1 MNHRRAARLLSA
13 YLDTELFPEEM
24 AEVRSHLAGCPD
36 CRAEMEELRAT
47 RRLLSSL
54 EAPEPPVGFVA
65 DLSLRLGRRA
75 PGLWGWH
82 PPFWGPRP
90 AMAFAVLALV
100 LVLVAV
106 PAIRGHQDRLR
117 AAEVGPDLFLR
128 IAAQAQARDPL
139 LDRAFVGLVFTDA
152 NLRLIGED
160 PRGPA
165 R

>member
-24 AEVRSHLAGCPD
+24 AEVRNHLAGCPD

-54 EAPEPPVGFVA
+54 EPPDLPREFAA
-65 DLSLRLGRRA
+65 DLSLRLERRA
-75 PGLWGWH
+75 PGLWGWR

-90 AMAFAVLALV
+90 AMVFAVLALV

>member
-1 MNHRRAARLLSA
+1 MNHLRAERLLSA
-13 YLDTELFPEEM
+13 YLDAELTSEEM
-24 AEVRSHLAGCPD
+24 AEVRGHLEGCPD
-36 CRAEMEELRAT
+36 CSAELGDLRAT

-54 EAPEPPVGFVA
+54 DAPDLPQGFAA
-65 DLSLRLGRRA
+65 DLRVRLGRRA
-75 PGLWGWH
+75 PGRWAWW
-82 PPFWGPRP
+82 PFWGPRP
-90 AMAFAVLALV
+90 AAAFAVLALV

-106 PAIRGHQDRLR
+106 PAIRGHQHRLR
-117 AAEVGPDLFLR
+117 AAEIGPDLFLR

-152 NLRLIGED
+152 NLRLVGED

>member
-1 MNHRRAARLLSA
+1 MNHRRAERLLSA
-13 YLDTELFPEEM
+13 YLDTELSSEEM
-24 AEVRSHLAGCPD
+24 SDIRSHLAGCPD

-54 EAPEPPVGFVA
+54 EPPDLPGEFAA

-75 PGLWGWH
+75 PGLWGWQT
-82 PPFWGPRP
+82 PAWGLRP
-90 AMAFAVLALV
+90 ATVFAVLALV
-100 LVLVAV
+100 LVLVVV
-106 PAIRGHQDRLR
+106 PVIRGHQHRLR

-128 IAAQAQARDPL
+128 RAAQAQARDPL

-160 PRGPA
+160 PRGPV

>member
-13 YLDTELFPEEM
+13 YLDVELASEEM
-24 AEVRSHLAGCPD
+24 AEVRSHLADCPH

-47 RRLLSSL
+47 RRLLGSL
-54 EAPEPPVGFVA
+54 EAPDLPQGFAA
-65 DLSLRLGRRA
+65 DLWLRLGRRA
-75 PGLWGWH
+75 PSRWAWW
-82 PPFWGPRP
+82 PVWVPRP
-90 AMAFAVLALV
+90 ATAFAVLALV

-106 PAIRGHQDRLR
+106 PAIRGHQYRLR

-128 IAAQAQARDPL
+128 RAAQAQARDPL
-139 LDRAFVGLVFTDA
+139 VDRAFVGLVFTDA

-160 PRGPA
+160 PRGPV

>member
-13 YLDTELFPEEM
+13 YLDTELSTEEM
-24 AEVRSHLAGCPD
+24 AEVRSHLTVCSD
-36 CRAEMEELRAT
+36 CRAELEELRAT
-47 RRLLSSL
+47 RRVLSSL
-54 EAPEPPVGFVA
+54 EPPDLPREFAA
-65 DLSLRLGRRA
+65 DLTLRLGRRV

-82 PPFWGPRP
+82 TPFWGSRP
-90 AMAFAVLALV
+90 ATAFAVLALV

-106 PAIRGHQDRLR
+106 PAIRGHQHRLR

-128 IAAQAQARDPL
+128 RAAQAQARDPL

>member
-1 MNHRRAARLLSA
+1 MNHRRAERLLSA
-13 YLDTELFPEEM
+13 YLDTELSSEEM
-24 AEVRSHLAGCPD
+24 AEVRSHLEGCPD
-36 CRAEMEELRAT
+36 CRAELEELRAT

-54 EAPEPPVGFVA
+54 EGPDLPREFAA

-75 PGLWGWH
+75 SGLWGWH
-82 PPFWGPRP
+82 PPIWGPRP
-90 AMAFAVLALV
+90 ATVLAVLALV

-106 PAIRGHQDRLR
+106 PAIRGHQHRLR
-117 AAEVGPDLFLR
+117 AAEIGPDLFLR
-128 IAAQAQARDPL
+128 RAAQAQARDPL

-160 PRGPA
+160 PRGPL